1 MSAAPHVGDQSISRS
16 QPASWR
22 AGAPFGVVEPA
33 PPRDAVRLFEHGRG
47 RVEADDTLDAFRQ
60 RASHSSGATRE
71 VGRSV
76 VRLRLRCI
84 DDERDDIFG
93 VEFSSGGEATCL
105 PAETGLGSRVRA
117 RLCFRGSLDV
127 PFPEGV

>member
-1 MSAAPHVGDQSISRS
+1 MSVITPSAARNRHP
-16 QPASWR
+16 
-22 AGAPFGVVEPA
+22 GAPA
-33 PPRDAVRLFEHGRG
+33 RHSALSSRRRRDAVRLFEHGRG

-93 VEFSSGGEATCL
+93 VEFWSGGEATCL